1 MPVQRG
7 RQHLID
13 KDAKLVDLEL
23 IKPVQVCISEKR
35 LDQVRKWIKPTSKIQ
50 IHVIEIDGF
59 YYISNGHH
67 RAYAAQEL
75 GMKKMYIKEVRTK
88 GNWIKRREAWC
99 DHLTKLRVVSE
110 KDFVDYL
117 KRK

>member
-1 MPVQRG
+1 
-7 RQHLID
+7 
-13 KDAKLVDLEL
+13 
-23 IKPVQVCISEKR
+23 
-35 LDQVRKWIKPTSKIQ
+35 
-50 IHVIEIDGF
+50 
-59 YYISNGHH
+59 
-67 RAYAAQEL
+67 
-75 GMKKMYIKEVRTK
+75 MKKMYIKEVRTK